1 MQAIFPLLLPMRMS
15 GEDVETHHT
24 IGLKRS
30 AHYLVQVQAALDGGK
45 YPPFQKVMEKIV
57 KYGVTIEQ
65 EVFLAE

>member
-1 MQAIFPLLLPMRMS
+1 MI
-15 GEDVETHHT
+15 GEEVATHHT

-45 YPPFQKVMEKIV
+45 YPPFQKAMEKIV
-57 KYGVTIEQ
+57 EYGVTIEQ